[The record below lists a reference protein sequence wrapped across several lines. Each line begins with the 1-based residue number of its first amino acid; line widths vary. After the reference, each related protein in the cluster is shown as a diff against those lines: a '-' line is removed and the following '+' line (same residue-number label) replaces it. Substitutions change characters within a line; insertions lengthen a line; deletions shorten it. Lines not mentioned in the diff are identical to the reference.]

1 MASKSEELLDGDD
14 IEGIL
19 AVIDNDILAEP
30 IDLETEFAATVSKVQ
45 DINSGAVF
53 YTKIAKKHK
62 TKKGLNCH
70 QSPEHGDYMK
80 TYEERLPLDIFEQF
94 VTTNKVKLANDQCFE
109 SFVGEFS
116 AFGIDKESI
125 KNVHKLISNV
135 VLSFKGDAEKF
146 YPAFY
151 KCISDAENPFGG
163 SLNKH
168 AALLLGFELASHLLG
183 F

>member
-1 MASKSEELLDGDD
+1 MKS
-14 IEGIL
+14 
-19 AVIDNDILAEP
+19 
-30 IDLETEFAATVSKVQ
+30 
-45 DINSGAVF
+45 
-53 YTKIAKKHK
+53 
-62 TKKGLNCH
+62 
-70 QSPEHGDYMK
+70 
-80 TYEERLPLDIFEQF
+80 YEERLPLDIFEQF